1 MTQFEIRWHG
11 HACFSVQCGD
21 YTVLFDPYENDYV
34 RGFGSLDV
42 AADRVLCS
50 HEQHADHNARQV
62 VRPLTGHEDPFT
74 LTTIETF
81 HDPEQGALRGPNTI
95 HILQAGKLKVA
106 HLGDLGCELTPA
118 QVAALQGLDVVMIPV
133 GGYYT
138 IGPAEAKTLLDQLQ
152 AKVVIPMHYRQG
164 HLGLPN
170 VAELDDF
177 LALVGDYVYYPGN
190 SITINEGTKPQ
201 VAVLKFMGQGN

>member
-1 MTQFEIRWHG
+1 MTQLEIRWHG
-11 HACFSVQCGD
+11 HACFEIKCGD

-50 HEQHADHNARQV
+50 HEQHADHNARHV
-62 VRPLTGHEDPFT
+62 VRPLHGHEDPFA
-74 LTTIETF
+74 LSTIETF

-95 HILQAGKLKVA
+95 HVLQVGKLKVA
-106 HLGDLGCELTPA
+106 HLGDLGCELSPA
-118 QVAALQGLDVVMIPV
+118 QIAELQGLDVVMIPV
-133 GGYYT
+133 GGFYT
-138 IGPAEAKTLLDQLQ
+138 IGPDEAKALLDQLQ

-164 HLGLPN
+164 RLGLSN
-170 VAELDDF
+170 VAELEDF
-177 LALVGDYVYYPGN
+177 LALVEDYVYYPGN

-201 VAVLKFMGQGN
+201 VAVLKFVGTGK